1 MIRANS
7 FLWIDIVGLSLTEE
21 DRDILSHP
29 AVAGVILF
37 SRNFESLAQLRS
49 LAQSIR
55 AISPDLWITVDQEGG
70 RVQRFQEGFTKL
82 PSMQSWGK
90 QYQLDSE
97 KTRRDLICMV
107 HTMAAELH
115 QVGIQSSLVPVLDI
129 DYGRN
134 HMIGERSFGTKE
146 LVLTLGDIFIDA
158 LHAANMPA
166 IGKHFPGHGFVTAD
180 SHVVLPIDD
189 RDFETIAAQDL
200 QPFQTFSKKLD
211 VVMPA
216 HVVYSKCDAMPAGFS
231 TFWLQNILRDQL
243 KFTGIIVC
251 DDLSMRGA
259 AQFGSY
265 ADRARLALRAGCD
278 VLLVCNNRDGVVEIL
293 EAEIRKSA

>member
-7 FLWIDIVGLSLTEE
+7 FLWIDIAGLSLTEE

-37 SRNFESLAQLRS
+37 SRNFESLAQLQS
-49 LAQSIR
+49 LTQSIR
-55 AISPDLWITVDQEGG
+55 VVSPDLWITVDQEGG
-70 RVQRFQEGFTKL
+70 RVQRFQEGFTTL

-97 KTRRDLICMV
+97 KTRQNLIRTI
-107 HTMAAELH
+107 HTMATELRKA
-115 QVGIQSSLVPVLDI
+115 GIQSSLVPVLDI

-134 HMIGERSFGTKE
+134 HVIGERSFGTKE

-166 IGKHFPGHGFVTAD
+166 IGKHFPGHGFVTVD
-180 SHVVLPIDD
+180 SHVALPIDD

-211 VVMPA
+211 AVMPA
-216 HVVYSKCDAMPAGFS
+216 HVVYSKCDSMPAGFS
-231 TFWLQNILRDQL
+231 AFWLQKILRKKL
-243 KFTGIIVC
+243 KFEGMIVC
-251 DDLSMRGA
+251 DDLTMQGA